1 MKVISV
7 DKPLV
12 QPGRVVATPGAVD
25 ALAGAGQS
33 VWSLVARHIA
43 GDWGGVDAED
53 AQANAAAVR
62 DGSRVLSSYR
72 LTTGVTLWVV
82 TEAKDDRG
90 HRAST
95 CVLLPE
101 EY

>member
-1 MKVISV
+1 MIAVN
-7 DKPLV
+7 KPLF

-25 ALAGAGQS
+25 ELHRAGQS
-33 VWSLVARHIA
+33 IWSLVARHIT
-43 GDWGGVDAED
+43 GDWGDVDAED

-72 LTTGVTLWVV
+72 LTTGVTVWVV
-82 TEAKDDRG
+82 TEAEDDRG

-95 CVLLPE
+95 CVLRPE

>member
-1 MKVISV
+1 MIVV
-7 DKPLV
+7 DNPLF

-25 ALAGAGQS
+25 ELHRAEQS
-33 VWSLVARHIA
+33 AWSLVARHIT
-43 GDWGGVDAED
+43 GDWGNVDAED

-72 LTTGVTLWVV
+72 LTTGVTLWVI
-82 TEAKDDRG
+82 TEAADDRG